1 MISVALFIM
10 VFTALFAVEQFG
22 FSEKVSSQKFS
33 SIAELGY
40 RVSDALGT
48 EDGVYILPAKSQ
60 TDKTNGTVLR
70 YNEKFEIEWR
80 LTTTSEDL
88 ELLSAT
94 DDLLILKAGDKFMMV
109 SEGSSQV
116 LIEDVDLAEYKAL
129 IVGERVYYAYHGF
142 DKELNFLVE
151 FGYVDRTTGEI
162 AIVSDLPQILTTFG
176 DIKRIAYLD
185 LYSPRLID
193 NTVRYEFDVDWNRYR
208 IELSGGEIKDE
219 IVENFWSMSSL
230 GYTRTMWLDNSEFL
244 IFKKYDSK
252 YFEIRG
258 VNGELI
264 QELTDTIQYDFV
276 ERGNTVDLVN
286 SGGELRMGLRRVL
299 STSISVNL
307 EEIYP
312 LYLVNPEADQL
323 ITVLGLPLSPFQFYK
338 IFSIRSTPYL
348 VTGSIDGLDNST
360 ITPIGV
366 KVSESIYNPKNIPAW
381 IRYILVPSVMVV
393 ILAMWTRRGK
403 IVSNQELYPRS

>member
-1 MISVALFIM
+1 MISVALFIL
-10 VFTALFAVEQFG
+10 VFTALFAVEQFV
-22 FSEKVSSQKFS
+22 FTEKVDSQRLTP
-33 SIAELGY
+33 IADLGY
-40 RVSDALGT
+40 RVFDALGT
-48 EDGVYILPAKSQ
+48 ENGVYILPAKTQ
-60 TDKTNGTVLR
+60 IDKTNGTVLR
-70 YNEKFEIEWR
+70 YDQNFEIEWSF
-80 LTTTSEDL
+80 TTTSEDL

-94 DDLLILKAGDKFMMV
+94 DDLLILKSGDKLMMV
-109 SEGSSQV
+109 SEDINQV
-116 LIEDVDLAEYKAL
+116 LFENLDLAEYKAL

-142 DKELNFLVE
+142 DTDLNFFIE
-151 FGYVDRTTGEI
+151 FGYVDLVSGEI
-162 AIVSDLPQILTTFG
+162 RIISDLPQILTTFG

-208 IELSGGEIKDE
+208 IELTGGEIKDE
-219 IVENFWSMSSL
+219 MLENFWSMSSL
-230 GYTRTMWLDNSEFL
+230 GYTRTMWVKDKEFL

-258 VNGELI
+258 VKGDLI

-276 ERGNTVDLVN
+276 ERGNTVNLVN

-299 STSISVNL
+299 STSISINL

-323 ITVLGLPLSPFQFYK
+323 ITILGLPLSPFQYYK
-338 IFSIRSTPYL
+338 IFSIRNTPYL

-360 ITPIGV
+360 ITPIEV
-366 KVSESIYNPKNIPAW
+366 KVSESIYNPKNIPTW
-381 IRYILVPSVMVV
+381 IRYILVPSVMIV
-393 ILAMWTRRGK
+393 LLTMWTRRGK